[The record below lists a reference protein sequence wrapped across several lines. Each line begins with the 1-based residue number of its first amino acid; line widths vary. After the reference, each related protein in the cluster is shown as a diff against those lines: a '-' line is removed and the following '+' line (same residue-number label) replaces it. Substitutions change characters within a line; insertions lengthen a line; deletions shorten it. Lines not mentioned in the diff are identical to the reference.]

1 MDFSEIK
8 ELKSIFTQKKFCYPI
23 SELDNDGGYA
33 DIFLSPLCD
42 IYKIISVLPYLAS
55 SVDEENEWGAAEGG
69 EHLDYHHLM
78 QKKIFFLKA
87 KYF

>member
-33 DIFLSPLCD
+33 DISFLRFA
-42 IYKIISVLPYLAS
+42 ISTR
-55 SVDEENEWGAAEGG
+55 
-69 EHLDYHHLM
+69 
-78 QKKIFFLKA
+78 
-87 KYF
+87 